1 MFNLRKEIIQ
11 NYING
16 YNQFDIDKMTRDLDA
31 NIIFQNIQND
41 EVNMTLDGI
50 EEFKNQAEK
59 AKAYFKE
66 REQKITLISHDGD
79 TSTIEID
86 YSAILAIDFSEEMKS
101 GQKLEL
107 KGKSVFTFRED
118 KIIQLVDVA

>member
-1 MFNLRKEIIQ
+1 MKKSRADIIQ
-11 NYING
+11 NYIDG
-16 YNQFDIDKMTRDLDA
+16 YNQFDIDKMTRDLDT
-31 NIIFQNIQND
+31 NIIFQNIQNG
-41 EVNMTLDGI
+41 EVNMTLNGI

-79 TSTIEID
+79 TSTIDID
-86 YSAILAIDFSEEMKS
+86 YTAILAIDFSEVMKS

-107 KGKSVFTFRED
+107 KGKSVFTFRDD
-118 KIIQLVDVA
+118 KIIKLVDLA

>member
-1 MFNLRKEIIQ
+1 MTNLREEIIQ
-11 NYING
+11 NYIDG
-16 YNQFDIDKMTRDLDA
+16 YNQFDIDKMIRDLDA
-31 NIIFQNIQND
+31 NIIFQNIQNG

-66 REQKITLISHDGD
+66 REQKITLISHDTD

-86 YSAILAIDFSEEMKS
+86 YTAILAIDFSEEMKS

-107 KGKSVFTFRED
+107 KED
-118 KIIQLVDVA
+118 PFLLFVMIRLFS